1 MPDSPTAKKL
11 TRRPAASFARR
22 YGLAFVSVTGALLL
36 ELLFRHFNL
45 PHPFAAFALSA
56 IAATF
61 WYAGTKPGIVAVLL
75 SSLIRG
81 FIVED
86 ATSSLSRAL
95 YNVVFLLFAVLM
107 IWVRRSR
114 DALEVEVADRTERL
128 TAANEELRREKEQLD
143 GLFEL
148 SPDAVI
154 LTDEDFHVLRVNKE
168 FTRIFGYTAEEAA
181 GQWLPELIMPEELH
195 VEALKNR
202 DRLLSGNRVELEAVR
217 QRKGGVRFDVSVVAK
232 SISLGFDQ
240 VAVCFIYRDI
250 TERKK
255 AERELRRSE
264 GYLAEAQKLTHTG
277 SWAWNVRTGVLFWSR
292 EIFTIYDYEFQ
303 EMGPTWPQFLE
314 RVHPEDRPQIE
325 QSARMETSGKEWL
338 DSQNDFR
345 IILPNGTIKHL
356 HSVAH
361 PVRNDSGEITEVV
374 GTVMDVTEQWK
385 ARTEL
390 EKAFEEIKQRTEAAR
405 RSERELRDVV
415 NTVPAHVWRTS
426 PEGHVDFVNDRWLQF
441 TGLALDEA
449 FGWKWEAV
457 VHPDDRTR
465 VVADWHTALKN
476 GQAMESEARVRRAD
490 GEYCWWF
497 MRNVPL
503 RDETGKLVKWYGTAI
518 DIEDRKRA
526 EQALRKSEERWRSV
540 FENSAIGVALTDLN
554 GRFLATNHVY
564 QTMVGYTEEELRAL
578 CFLDVTHED
587 YREANWALITELLD
601 GKRRQFQ
608 IEKKYRRK
616 DGSLIWASNNVS
628 LVPGTERVPR
638 FIMALSED
646 ITERKRAEQ
655 ALRRSEAYLAE
666 AQKLTHTGSWVWNV
680 RTDAL
685 LWSQEVF
692 RIYDFDPAKMAHRTW
707 EFFDRVHPE
716 DRPKLER
723 RKKRMQSAQKE
734 WADSEIDFRVV
745 LSDGTIKHLHS
756 IAHPVIES
764 GDEVVG
770 TVMDVTAQWKARAEL
785 ENALEEIKQRTEALQ
800 RSEGYLAEAQKL
812 THTGS
817 WAVQVPQMENA
828 QREAGQ
834 ELSVL
839 PRFGWNSSYW
849 SKEMYQIFG
858 FDPDATPPSYM
869 EVAQRLHTEDARY
882 YTRVVEKA
890 IRDRT
895 DFEADYRLL
904 LPNGAA
910 KYIHVVGHPVVNASG
925 DVIELLGTAMDVTEQ
940 HEARAALQTALEQI
954 KAEETELRRM
964 TDAIA
969 SYICVLRP
977 DGTALYA
984 NQTVLNYLG
993 LTLEDVQREDVRARI
1008 FHPEDLERL
1017 REERDEALARGKP
1030 FEIEQREL
1038 GKDGN
1043 YRWFLVRHNPL
1054 RDDHGHIIR
1063 WYATGTDIEDRK
1075 RAEERMRDENVAL
1088 REQIDQAFMFEE
1100 IVGASPALQSVL
1112 SSIVKVAPT
1121 DSTVLITGET
1131 GTGKELIARA
1141 IHKHSQRSGQP
1152 FISVNCASIPTSL
1165 IASELFGHEKGA
1177 FTGAVQRRQGRFELA
1192 HSGTIFLD
1200 EVGELPAETQIAL
1213 LRVLQERQFERV
1225 GGNRVLPTDVRVIA
1239 ATNRDLTAAIAG
1251 GTFRADLFY
1260 RLNVFPIEVPPL
1272 RKRKEDI
1279 PMLVEYFV
1287 KRYAEKTGKQIYKI
1301 DNNTLEL
1308 CQSYPWPG
1316 NIRELQNIVE
1326 RSVILCGGD
1335 TFWIE
1340 KAWLARVQP
1349 PRQELAGPLPAALQN
1364 QEKEIIEVALAE
1376 SKGKVAGPDGAAAKL
1391 GIPRSTLDSKIKQ
1404 LNIKKHKF
1412 IA

>member
-1 MPDSPTAKKL
+1 MAAQRAVYYSEGERRAERMPNSATAKKL
-11 TRRPAASFARR
+11 TRPSASFARR

-36 ELLFRHFNL
+36 ELLFHHFNL

-56 IAATF
+56 IAITF
-61 WYAGTKPGIVAVLL
+61 WYGGTKPGIVAVLL

-81 FIVED
+81 YIFE
-86 ATSSLSRAL
+86 AETSSLSRVL
-95 YNVVFLLFAVLM
+95 YELVFLIFAILM
-107 IWVRRSR
+107 FWVRRR
-114 DALEVEVADRTERL
+114 KEALEVAIADRTAKL
-128 TAANEELRREKEQLD
+128 TAANEDLHRRKEQLD

-154 LTDEDFHVLRVNKE
+154 LTDDDFHVLRVNKE
-168 FTRIFGYTAEEAA
+168 FTRIFGYTAEEVA
-181 GQWLPELIMPEELH
+181 GQWLPELIIPEELRA
-195 VEALKNR
+195 EGLKNM
-202 DRLLSGNRVELEAVR
+202 DRLISGNRVELEAIR
-217 QRKGGVRFDVSVVAK
+217 QRKDGVRFDVSVMAK
-232 SISLGFDQ
+232 GISLGFDQ
-240 VAVCFIYRDI
+240 VGVYLIYRDI
-250 TERKK
+250 TERRK

-277 SWAWNVRTGVLFWSR
+277 SWAWNVRTGALFWSQ
-292 EIFTIYDYEFQ
+292 EIFRIYDFEPQ
-303 EMGPTWPQFLE
+303 EGLNWLQFLE
-314 RVHPEDRPQIE
+314 KVHPEDRPRIKQR
-325 QSARMETSGKEWL
+325 AKMEASEKGWL
-338 DSQNDFR
+338 DSQDDFR
-345 IILPNGTIKHL
+345 IVLPDGTIKHL

-361 PVRNDSGEITEVV
+361 PVRDDSGEITEVV

-415 NTVPAHVWRTS
+415 NTVPAHVWSAS
-426 PEGHVDFVNDRWLQF
+426 PEGQVDFVNDRWLQF

-449 FGWKWEAV
+449 LGWKWEAV
-457 VHPDDRTR
+457 LHPDDRTR
-465 VVADWHTALKN
+465 VIADWRTALKN
-476 GQAMESEARVRRAD
+476 GRAMEFEARVRRAD

-497 MRNVPL
+497 IRNVPL
-503 RDETGKLVKWYGTAI
+503 RDEIGKLVRWYGTAI

-564 QTMVGYTEEELRAL
+564 QTMLGYTEEELRAL

-587 YREANWALITELLD
+587 YREANWALVTELLE

-608 IEKKYRRK
+608 VEKKYLRK
-616 DGSLIWASNNVS
+616 DGGSIWVSNNVS
-628 LVPGTERVPR
+628 LVPGTEREPR

-646 ITERKRAEQ
+646 ITQRKRAE
-655 ALRRSEAYLAE
+655 
-666 AQKLTHTGSWVWNV
+666 
-680 RTDAL
+680 
-685 LWSQEVF
+685 
-692 RIYDFDPAKMAHRTW
+692 
-707 EFFDRVHPE
+707 
-716 DRPKLER
+716 
-723 RKKRMQSAQKE
+723 
-734 WADSEIDFRVV
+734 
-745 LSDGTIKHLHS
+745 
-756 IAHPVIES
+756 
-764 GDEVVG
+764 
-770 TVMDVTAQWKARAEL
+770 
-785 ENALEEIKQRTEALQ
+785 EALQ

-817 WAVQVPQMENA
+817 WAVRVPQMENA

-834 ELSVL
+834 GLAVV
-839 PRFGWNSSYW
+839 PRFGWDASYW
-849 SKEMYQIFG
+849 SKEMYRIFG
-858 FDPDATPPSYM
+858 LNPDPTPPSYM
-869 EVAQRLHTEDARY
+869 EVVRRLHPEDARY
-882 YTRVVEKA
+882 YTPVVEQA

-895 DFEADYRLL
+895 DFETDYRLL

-910 KYIHVVGHPVVNASG
+910 KYIHAVGHPVLNASG
-925 DVIELLGTAMDVTEQ
+925 DVIELVGTAMDVTEQ
-940 HEARAALQTALEQI
+940 HEARAALESAFEQI
-954 KAEETELRRM
+954 KAEQTELRRM
-964 TDAIA
+964 TDAVA
-969 SYICVLRP
+969 AYIYVLGP
-977 DGTALYA
+977 DGAALYA
-984 NQTVLNYLG
+984 NQAVLDYVG
-993 LTLEDVQREDVRARI
+993 LTLEDVQREDQRARV
-1008 FHPEDLERL
+1008 FHPEDVERL
-1017 REERDEALARGKP
+1017 REERHDALARGKP
-1030 FEIEQREL
+1030 FELEQRAL

-1043 YRWFLVRHNPL
+1043 YRWFLVRYNPL
-1054 RDDHGHIIR
+1054 RDDHGNIIR

-1075 RAEERMRDENVAL
+1075 RAEERMRNENLAL

-1100 IVGASPALQSVL
+1100 IVGASPALQNVL

-1141 IHKHSQRSGQP
+1141 IHKHSQRSGQA
-1152 FISVNCASIPTSL
+1152 FISVNCASIPSSL

-1225 GGNRVLPTDVRVIA
+1225 GGNRIIPTDVRVIA

-1260 RLNVFPIEVPPL
+1260 RLNVFPIEVPAL

-1287 KRYAEKTGKQIYKI
+1287 KRYAEKAGKQIRKI
-1301 DNNTLEL
+1301 DTNTLEQ

-1326 RSVILCGGD
+1326 RSVILSSGD

-1340 KAWLARVQP
+1340 KAWLARMQP
-1349 PRQELAGPLPAALQN
+1349 PRQQFAGPLPDALRN
-1364 QEKEIIEVALAE
+1364 QEKEIIEAALAE
-1376 SKGKVAGPDGAAAKL
+1376 SKGKVAGPEGAAAKL
-1391 GIPRSTLDSKIKQ
+1391 GIPRSTLDTKIKQ

-1412 IA
+1412 IAEQ